1 MFIFLEML
9 MQITAEARALDFSLN
24 AQKIHD
30 ILTKW
35 PIQNAVLR
43 QWQRVQAIWPDER
56 FAITA

>member
-30 ILTKW
+30 ILTQMAYSKCC
-35 PIQNAVLR
+35 IE
-43 QWQRVQAIWPDER
+43 AI
-56 FAITA
+56 ATGVSHMTG